1 MCFIILFFK
10 IVLFVLLYRDIKL
23 VLLQQWAEIWRLDF
37 FLVSMSNTRES
48 SLLHLKLIN
57 SSFFLKRICPPWFIS
72 GCPPL
77 HDSLCLVPLPQANFG
92 PVVMCTAVCHPLT
105 SLFLIAHRPDR
116 SRSEVPLWTQQVIH
130 SQDCCQHHRWAK
142 SASPRW
148 AVKLDIINPALSRI
162 NQERAAASEN
172 SLLPLQVKHETT
184 VSRA

>member
-1 MCFIILFFK
+1 MCFIVLFFK

-57 SSFFLKRICPPWFIS
+57 SRFFKKNLSTMIYLWTSSTTWFT
-72 GCPPL
+72 
-77 HDSLCLVPLPQANFG
+77 G
-92 PVVMCTAVCHPLT
+92 PCSSSPSQLWSCCHVHSCVSP
-105 SLFLIAHRPDR
+105 SHKPFSDR

-148 AVKLDIINPALSRI
+148 AVKLDIINPVLSRI

-184 VSRA
+184 VSRE